1 MCRPVSSR
9 ALRACAAAAVIAA
22 ASRGAV
28 AEDVGSP
35 GAANVRIEDGRSA
48 AAVRRAVAGAYE
60 RLEHPACQALLDRFS
75 DAGGRP
81 LLEKLGATGLSSQR
95 YLATRV
101 FFYEGYRL
109 PTCRSRR
116 ARKVLAVTTP
126 GSRAVFV
133 CTNRFS
139 EVAERSPVEA
149 EAIVIHELLHTLGL
163 GENPPSSDEITEAVI
178 EACHAST
185 AAP

>member
-1 MCRPVSSR
+1 
-9 ALRACAAAAVIAA
+9 
-22 ASRGAV
+22 
-28 AEDVGSP
+28 
-35 GAANVRIEDGRSA
+35 VRIEDGRSA

-60 RLEHPACQALLDRFS
+60 RLKDPACQALLDRFS

-81 LLEKLGATGLSSQR
+81 LLEKLEATGLSSQR

-116 ARKVLAVTTP
+116 AKQGVAVTTP

-133 CTNRFS
+133 CTHRFT

-149 EAIVIHELLHTLGL
+149 EAIVIHEMLHTLGL
-163 GENPPSSDEITEAVI
+163 GENPPASDEITEAVT
-178 EACHAST
+178 EACVPPT